1 MASPQTENGFTQL
14 SNELFEKII
23 KAKLN
28 GTQYGII
35 LATIRATYGY
45 HKKSRTLGIAF
56 FEVSTGRHRRQIAN
70 ELNTLIAR
78 NILVVKSGYTHGK
91 SRELQLNKDYDTWL
105 DIDRGMS
112 ENTHRGIGE
121 FAHRGMSENTH

>member
-1 MASPQTENGFTQL
+1 MANPQTENGFTRI

-45 HKKSRTLGIAF
+45 NKKSRTLGVAF
-56 FEVSTGRHRRQIAN
+56 FEVSTGRHRRQVAY
-70 ELNTLIAR
+70 ELDKLIQR
-78 NILVVKSGYTHGK
+78 NILIVKSGYTHGK
-91 SRELQLNKDYDTWL
+91 SRELQLNKDYESWL
-105 DIDRGMS
+105 DS
-112 ENTHRGIGE
+112 
-121 FAHRGMSENTH
+121 S